1 MQSLIGQMEKIFIEV
16 QVNVEASLDKVWQ
29 CWNGPE
35 HIVNWN
41 FASDDWCAPKAVV
54 DLKPGGQFV
63 CRMESKDGTMGF
75 DFKGIYNVIKP
86 MELIEYTL
94 EDDRTVRIEFKENES
109 GVQLIEK
116 FEAEHEN
123 SVELQQ
129 FGWQAILN
137 NFKHYVESNS

>member
-16 QVNVEASLDKVWQ
+16 QVNVEASLGKVWE

-41 FASDDWCAPKAVV
+41 FASDDWCAPQAAV

-63 CRMESKDGTMGF
+63 CRMESKDGTVGF
-75 DFKGIYNVIKP
+75 DFKGIYDVIKP

-94 EDDRTVRIEFKENES
+94 EDDRTVRIEFKEREN

-129 FGWQAILN
+129 AGWQAILN
-137 NFKHYVESNS
+137 NFKQYVESNS